1 LQAPT
6 IQVAICPHTSI
17 CVYNHFLNLYAGSG
31 TTSIAPEDQSGRG
44 DGEEIIRSPIAID
57 TRAGA
62 GIFYCI
68 QYNIIVAT
76 THHTSCN
83 FAHTHHSV
91 LSITFLN
98 LYAGSGT
105 TSNVPEDQSGGGE
118 SEEIQLDCSGG
129 DLDVNLD
136 FMRTPSCGHD
146 IDLQEGNLNRS
157 KPTYVFHA

>member
-1 LQAPT
+1 
-6 IQVAICPHTSI
+6 
-17 CVYNHFLNLYAGSG
+17 LYAGSG
-31 TTSIAPEDQSGRG
+31 TTSIAPEDQSGGG
-44 DGEEIIRSPIAID
+44 DSEEIIRSPIAID
-57 TRAGA
+57 TRARA
-62 GIFYCI
+62 CIFCCI
-68 QYNIIVAT
+68 QHNIIVAT

-129 DLDVNLD
+129 DLDDNLD

>member
-6 IQVAICPHTSI
+6 IQVAICPDTSI
-17 CVYNHFLNLYAGSG
+17 CVYNHFLNLYAGAG
-31 TTSIAPEDQSGRG
+31 TSSIAPEDQSRGG
-44 DGEEIIRSPIAID
+44 DGEEIIRSPVAID

-98 LYAGSGT
+98 LYGGSGT
-105 TSNVPEDQSGGGE
+105 TSNAPEDQSGGGD

-129 DLDVNLD
+129 DLDDSLD

>member
-6 IQVAICPHTSI
+6 IQVAICPNTSI
-17 CVYNHFLNLYAGSG
+17 CVYNHFLNLYAWSG
-31 TTSIAPEDQSGRG
+31 TSPIAPEDQSRGG
-44 DGEEIIRSPIAID
+44 DGEEIIRSPVAID

-62 GIFYCI
+62 DIFYCI

-83 FAHTHHSV
+83 FAHTHHFV

-98 LYAGSGT
+98 LNGGSGT
-105 TSNVPEDQSGGGE
+105 TSNVPEDQSGGGDT
-118 SEEIQLDCSGG
+118 EEIQLDYSGG
-129 DLDVNLD
+129 DLDDILD
-136 FMRTPSCGHD
+136 FMRTSSCGDD
-146 IDLQEGNLNRS
+146 IDLQERNLNRS

>member
-1 LQAPT
+1 
-6 IQVAICPHTSI
+6 
-17 CVYNHFLNLYAGSG
+17 LYAGLG
-31 TTSIAPEDQSGRG
+31 TTSIAPEDQSGGG
-44 DGEEIIRSPIAID
+44 DGEEIIRSPVAID
-57 TRAGA
+57 TRAEA

-98 LYAGSGT
+98 LYAGSWT
-105 TSNVPEDQSGGGE
+105 TSNVPEDQSGGGD

-129 DLDVNLD
+129 DLDDSLD